1 MSIIY
6 FIKVR
11 IKKISLIIIF
21 LSQILLIL
29 PSFGY
34 GEKAKQ
40 LDGNLN
46 YHLKNGFKI
55 VEIKA
60 AGSSPGLSF
69 VLENRKDEII
79 ICSVELVNNKTY
91 CIYP

>member
-1 MSIIY
+1 M
-6 FIKVR
+6 R

-21 LSQILLIL
+21 LSQIFLIL

-46 YHLKNGFKI
+46 YYLKNGF
-55 VEIKA
+55 KA

-79 ICSVELVNNKTY
+79 ICLVQLVNNKTY

>member
-1 MSIIY
+1 M
-6 FIKVR
+6 KMR

-21 LSQILLIL
+21 LSQIFLIL

-40 LDGNLN
+40 PDGNLN

-60 AGSSPGLSF
+60 TGSYPGLSF
-69 VLENRKDEII
+69 VLENCKDEII

-91 CIYP
+91 CIIP